1 MRRLCLFYQWCTYL
15 GILLLGSASV
25 NAQSNP
31 YKAPRYWSPYEY
43 HITKE
48 LGGESSHYLPEEVLS
63 ANIDWLEANL
73 KSYGYTMVC
82 TDGWGDTSK
91 INENGYRSSH
101 SAHWQHDYA
110 WWSNYLQSKGM
121 TLGMYE
127 NPLWIHVDKNDTTK
141 KIVGT
146 DINVSS
152 LIDPNE
158 ESLWFT
164 WVQVDRPGA
173 EQYVKGYV
181 KYYADMG
188 IKYLRVDFLSW
199 FESGYDRN
207 IGTVGPDRP
216 HEQYVTALRWMREA
230 CDENGVYLSLVMP
243 NLFNNAEV
251 EKTYGHLIRIN
262 DDAREGGWQRFS
274 DSERGHHF
282 ETWSQYANPFDGF
295 TYWSRVS
302 GRNKVQLDGDF
313 LMMNSYA
320 NDTEKRTV
328 ISLNALAGGPIT
340 VADQYNTIGNDLWLY
355 QNQEI
360 LDLLDDKFVAK
371 PLSNDPTNVLSQT
384 WRGQLLNGDHVVGL
398 FNRESTPQVRS
409 LNFSTQ
415 LGIQGEVMVRDLWQH
430 ANLGKM
436 NQISVT
442 VPPHG
447 VVVLKLTK
455 NSNETCNPQTI
466 TFPAIEDQVYNAQDF
481 SLSAS
486 STSELPIQYEI
497 VAGPATIVNNKVHLT
512 GFNGTVYVQAKQ
524 AGNSTFCGAI
534 PQLQSF
540 NVAGGHQSQMYVGGS
555 FTGWALKGMS
565 LENNIWTLK
574 NQLFLAGDYELKFA
588 NTSDWTGKDWGNAN
602 GLNGTA
608 QETTGGGGNVNFTIT
623 TPGTYTIQFNDI
635 THEYAIN
642 FTPSHQ
648 NEMYVAGSFTGW
660 APKAMTL
667 ENDVWKKAEID
678 FTAGAQEMKFA
689 NTNNWTGND
698 WGNAEGTENYA
709 QETTGGGAN
718 IQFNI
723 ETPGKYT
730 VEFNDMTLYYQIYT
744 QLGVNSA
751 TKSNVKIYPIPAEK
765 SIFVKAQNE
774 TIRSF
779 EIYDM
784 SGKLARKGTLNC
796 KDCEITISGLPK
808 GSYILNLTLDQRVA
822 GQKIIIK

>member
-1 MRRLCLFYQWCTYL
+1 
-15 GILLLGSASV
+15 LGSISL

-43 HITKE
+43 HITKDMA
-48 LGGESSHYLPEEVLS
+48 GETSNYLPEDVLS
-63 ANIDWLEANL
+63 ANIDWLNNNL
-73 KSYGYTMVC
+73 KSYGYNMVC
-82 TDGWGDTSK
+82 TDGWGDTSQ

-110 WWSNYLQSKGM
+110 WWSNYLQAKGM

-146 DINVSS
+146 NINVSS
-152 LIDPNE
+152 LINPDENA
-158 ESLWFT
+158 LWFT

-173 EQYVKGYV
+173 EEYVKGYV

-207 IGTVGPDRP
+207 IGVVGPERP
-216 HEQYVTALRWMREA
+216 HEYYVTALRWMREA

-243 NLFNNAEV
+243 NLFNNADV

-274 DSERGHHF
+274 ESERGHHF

-295 TYWSRVS
+295 IYWSRVS

-340 VADQYNTIGNDLWLY
+340 ISDQYNTIGNDLWLY

-360 LDLLDDKFVAK
+360 MDLVDDKFVAK
-371 PLSNDPTNVLSQT
+371 PLSNDPTNVGSQT
-384 WRGQLLNGDHVVGL
+384 WRGQLQNGDYVIGF
-398 FNRESTPQVRS
+398 FNRESTEQTRS
-409 LNFSTQ
+409 MNFSTQ

-436 NQISVT
+436 SQVSVT

-447 VVVLKLTK
+447 CVILKLVR

-466 TFPAIEDQVYNAQDF
+466 SFPAIADQVSNAPDF
-481 SLSAS
+481 DPGATAS
-486 STSELPIQYEI
+486 SALPVQYE
-497 VAGPATIVNNKVHLT
+497 VAAGPATIVNNKIHLT
-512 GFNGTVYVQAKQ
+512 GFNGKVYVQAKQ
-524 AGNSTFCGAI
+524 SGNATFCGAI

-540 NVAGGHQSQMYVGGS
+540 NVTGGHYQEMYIAGT
-555 FTGWALKGMS
+555 FTGWSLKPMTYD
-565 LENNIWTLK
+565 NNVWKLQ
-574 NQLFLAGDYELKFA
+574 NQVFLAGDYELKFA
-588 NTSDWTGKDWGNAN
+588 NTGNWSGKDWGNANGLSGTAQETTGGGANVSFTITTPGTYTVEFNDITLQYNITFTPVHQNEMYVAGTFTGWAPQAMTLENDIWKKSGVSLTAGANELKFANTGNWSGKDWGNAN

-608 QETTGGGGNVNFTIT
+608 QETTGGG
-623 TPGTYTIQFNDI
+623 
-635 THEYAIN
+635 
-642 FTPSHQ
+642 
-648 NEMYVAGSFTGW
+648 
-660 APKAMTL
+660 
-667 ENDVWKKAEID
+667 
-678 FTAGAQEMKFA
+678 
-689 NTNNWTGND
+689 
-698 WGNAEGTENYA
+698 
-709 QETTGGGAN
+709 AN
-718 IQFNI
+718 ITFNI
-723 ETPGKYT
+723 EEAGSYN
-730 VEFNDMTLYYQIYT
+730 VEFNDMTLYYQIYN
-744 QLGVNSA
+744 QLSVNN
-751 TKSNVKIYPIPAEK
+751 TVKEKIQIYPIPADK
-765 SIFVKAQNE
+765 SIFINSKNE
-774 TIRSF
+774 NIRTF

-784 SGKLARKGTLNC
+784 SGKLVRKGTANG
-796 KDCEITISGLPK
+796 KECEINVSGLAK
-808 GSYILNLTLDQRVA
+808 GNYILNLTLDHTIA